1 MGLPVHGFFVCRQNC
16 KYNAYLYAYGARMP
30 YFHEYHLIK
39 DHYGDRV
46 AERSGVPLMQ
56 HIDEGLLI
64 LNYLGAADYIK
75 GAFCLHPLIQNPND
89 YIQNIDALAT
99 NDRVG
104 ISAFQSA
111 LAYRK
116 HANAYLCKPET
127 DDWTQTEIA
136 AFVGPLL
143 EDVRF
148 MLIADKV
155 QNKKDF
161 MLYHHGSHARSDQLL
176 RYFDQWM
183 EYLDF
188 DYEVG
193 KEIIYAG

>member
-1 MGLPVHGFFVCRQNC
+1 
-16 KYNAYLYAYGARMP
+16 MP

-39 DHYGDRV
+39 EQYADRT

-56 HIDEGLLI
+56 HIDEGIQI
-64 LNYLGAADYIK
+64 LNWLGAADYIK

-89 YIQNIDALAT
+89 YRLNMDALAN

-104 ISAFQSA
+104 ISAFQLA

-116 HANAYLCKPET
+116 QANAYLCKPET
-127 DDWTQTEIA
+127 DDWTQAEISEA
-136 AFVGPLL
+136 VGPLF
-143 EDVRF
+143 EDMRF

-161 MLYHHGSHARSDQLL
+161 MLYHHGQHKRSDQLL
-176 RYFDQWM
+176 RYFEQWM

-188 DYEVG
+188 DYETG
-193 KEIIYAG
+193 KGIIYAS

>member
-1 MGLPVHGFFVCRQNC
+1 M
-16 KYNAYLYAYGARMP
+16 AY
-30 YFHEYHLIK
+30 FTEYHLIK

-64 LNYLGAADYIK
+64 LNWLDAADYIK
-75 GAFCLHPLIQNPND
+75 GAFCLHPLIQNDND
-89 YIQNIDALAT
+89 YRENINALMS
-99 NDRVG
+99 NERMG
-104 ISAFQSA
+104 ISAFQLA

-116 HANAYLCKPET
+116 QANAYLCKPST
-127 DDWTQTEIA
+127 DDWGQCEIA
-136 AFVGPLL
+136 EAVGPLF
-143 EDVRF
+143 EDMRF

-188 DYEVG
+188 NYEVG
-193 KEIIYAG
+193 RGILNAG

>member
-1 MGLPVHGFFVCRQNC
+1 M
-16 KYNAYLYAYGARMP
+16 AY
-30 YFHEYHLIK
+30 FTEYHLIK

-64 LNYLGAADYIK
+64 LNWLDAADYIK
-75 GAFCLHPLIQNPND
+75 GAFCLHPLIQNDND
-89 YIQNIDALAT
+89 YRENLNALMS
-99 NDRVG
+99 NERVG
-104 ISAFQSA
+104 ISAFQLA

-116 HANAYLCKPET
+116 QANAYLCKPET
-127 DDWTQTEIA
+127 DDWEQCDISEE
-136 AFVGPLL
+136 VGILL
-143 EDVRF
+143 EDMRY

-161 MLYHHGSHARSDQLL
+161 MLYHHGKHARSDQLL

-188 DYEVG
+188 NYEVG
-193 KEIIYAG
+193 RGIINAG